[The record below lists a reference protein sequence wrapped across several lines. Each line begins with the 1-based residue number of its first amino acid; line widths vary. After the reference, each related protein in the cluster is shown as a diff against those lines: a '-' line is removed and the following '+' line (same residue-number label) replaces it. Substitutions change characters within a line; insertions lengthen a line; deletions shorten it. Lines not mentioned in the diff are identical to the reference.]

1 MCIPPSPTHHTLGG
15 SRFPRRPLPTT
26 TKPTPK
32 HIPGR
37 QGRGRKKTSPTG
49 RRDFNTIYIIS
60 YIYFSL
66 YLLTSVTH
74 LKCHRDQNRAAFWW
88 NSWQSHTRYKTRG
101 LCPLIHHT
109 VHFSSIFYV
118 QRATLLGRKLKKK
131 KVTHP
136 RKEGWSGWAHVAG
149 PLTPRGPLAPC
160 PQVLPPCPPRTV
172 LASKCRGRPRPGG
185 RESAAHFGLEGESQI
200 GESKRGEWGP
210 RSSSDSLLPPAASL
224 GSLVPSRPGPP
235 DRAQEP
241 GSRPLRS
248 GLRDPGGLAGSQG
261 LAAAWEDDRGGIPHR
276 APGTLHSRNE
286 RKGRDPTVK
295 SGAPG
300 SGPPHPTTFSRLV
313 RPKPSAIWV
322 PNDRMLRL

>member
-1 MCIPPSPTHHTLGG
+1 M
-15 SRFPRRPLPTT
+15 
-26 TKPTPK
+26 TP
-32 HIPGR
+32 
-37 QGRGRKKTSPTG
+37 
-49 RRDFNTIYIIS
+49 
-60 YIYFSL
+60 
-66 YLLTSVTH
+66 
-74 LKCHRDQNRAAFWW
+74 W
-88 NSWQSHTRYKTRG
+88 
-101 LCPLIHHT
+101 
-109 VHFSSIFYV
+109 
-118 QRATLLGRKLKKK
+118 
-131 KVTHP
+131 
-136 RKEGWSGWAHVAG
+136 
-149 PLTPRGPLAPC
+149 GPLAPC

-241 GSRPLRS
+241 GSGPLRS